1 MLSLPNIK
9 LAQSA
14 LFVLLALSLSV
25 FTVYGQTASHV
36 QTGQTADVSDVVKHP
51 GQYMGKQ
58 VTVQWKVDRVF
69 SPSAIGLEKN
79 EKHLL
84 VVSVEQGGL
93 PSGEKKGEP
102 ITATGMIRNF
112 DQAQF
117 EKDYGKIDFGNA
129 PLAKF
134 ENKPVLVIGG
144 HKTAKLEQPTE
155 TTQPETTQ
163 EHALPRTASS
173 LPGLGLAG
181 LIALIV
187 GLGVPRFRRQS

>member
-1 MLSLPNIK
+1 MLSLPNSK
-9 LAQSA
+9 LVQTA
-14 LFVLLALSLSV
+14 LFVLLALNLAA
-25 FTVYGQTASHV
+25 FTASAQKASHV
-36 QTGQTADVSDVVKHP
+36 PAGQTADVSDVVKHP